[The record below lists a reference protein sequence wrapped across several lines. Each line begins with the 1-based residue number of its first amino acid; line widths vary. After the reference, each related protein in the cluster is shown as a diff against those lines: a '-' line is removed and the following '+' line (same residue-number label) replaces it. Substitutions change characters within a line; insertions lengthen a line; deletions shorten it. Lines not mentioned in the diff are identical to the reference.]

1 MRVNKPDEE
10 KLNRVRIAE
19 SKVRRLEQKLFEAEL
34 ELLEAKDDVL
44 TEDSVSTG
52 HYGIRVTLDN
62 GDVCWATRLE
72 NGTMKLQSVP
82 KEEKIAEFATE
93 DAARN
98 SEEYDY
104 LQRYAARRH
113 FTFEIVQAAN

>member
-1 MRVNKPDEE
+1 MRIKKLDEE

-72 NGTMKLQSVP
+72 NGTRKVQSVP

>member
-1 MRVNKPDEE
+1 MRIKKLDEE

-44 TEDSVSTG
+44 TEDSVSTA

>member
-1 MRVNKPDEE
+1 M
-10 KLNRVRIAE
+10 
-19 SKVRRLEQKLFEAEL
+19 
-34 ELLEAKDDVL
+34 LEAKDDVL

-62 GDVCWATRLE
+62 RDVCWATRLE

>member
-1 MRVNKPDEE
+1 MRIKKLDEE